1 MYEILLVNRS
11 RKKDYNI
18 ETYVE
23 KENLETEIRKGIA
36 SITRNMEDNISL
48 LMKFSNLDYMNA
60 EAVLIREI
68 SNKKNS
74 ILIIVGSEYVYNH

>member
-1 MYEILLVNRS
+1 MNRS